1 MSPEKKKIYAVIIIA
16 VFCLI
21 IVTGVGNFRA
31 KQLAVDLAGQ
41 RVSNTLTLAVADFDN
56 EKLQELIQTQN
67 QQNAYYGELRA
78 KLMQLKTEHQLENI
92 YMLYKDE
99 QNKVWFFVVDAR
111 AEDDPAHLALGQL
124 ENNASSAVENTLKGK
139 VVQGEYHTTSLGTF
153 VSSYQE
159 VKDAGGKTYAVLAG
173 DIDVKNVTEFLYLTR
188 YVQFG
193 IMAVSLLLIGL
204 IVYLSGR
211 KNIN

>member
-1 MSPEKKKIYAVIIIA
+1 MSPEKKKIYAVIIVA

-21 IVTGVGNFRA
+21 IVTGIGNFRA

-41 RVSNTLTLAVADFDN
+41 RVSYALTLAVADFDN
-56 EKLQELIQTQN
+56 EKLQELIQTKN

-78 KLMQLKTEHQLENI
+78 KLMRLKTEHQLENI

-99 QNKVWFFVVDAR
+99 QNKAWFYVVDAR
-111 AEDDPAHLALGQL
+111 TEDDPAHLSLGQL

-139 VVQGEYHTTSLGTF
+139 VVQVEYHTTSLGTF

-159 VKDAGGKTYAVLAG
+159 VKDTGGKTYAVLAG

-188 YVQFG
+188 YVQLG

>member
-21 IVTGVGNFRA
+21 IVTGIGNFRA
-31 KQLAVDLAGQ
+31 KQLALDLAGQ

-56 EKLQELIQTQN
+56 ERLQELIQTQN

-99 QNKVWFFVVDAR
+99 QNKAWFYVVDAR
-111 AEDDPAHLALGQL
+111 VEDDPAHLSLGQL

>member
-1 MSPEKKKIYAVIIIA
+1 MSPEKKKRYAVIIIA

-21 IVTGVGNFRA
+21 IVTGIGNFRA

-41 RVSNTLTLAVADFDN
+41 RVSNTLALAEAGFDN

-67 QQNAYYGELRA
+67 QQNTYYGELRT
-78 KLMQLKTEHQLENI
+78 KLMQLKTEHQLGNI

-99 QNKVWFFVVDAR
+99 QNKAWFYVVDAR
-111 AEDDPAHLALGQL
+111 AEDDPAHLSLGQL

-159 VKDAGGKTYAVLAG
+159 IKDAGGKTYAVLAG

-188 YVQFG
+188 YVQLG

>member
-21 IVTGVGNFRA
+21 IVTGIGNFRA
-31 KQLAVDLAGQ
+31 KQLALDLAGQ

-67 QQNAYYGELRA
+67 QQNAYYGELQA

-99 QNKVWFFVVDAR
+99 QNKAWFYVVDAR
-111 AEDDPAHLALGQL
+111 AEDDPAHLSLGQL

-211 KNIN
+211 NNIN

>member
-1 MSPEKKKIYAVIIIA
+1 MSPEKKKRYAVIIIA

-21 IVTGVGNFRA
+21 IVTGIGNFRA

-41 RVSNTLTLAVADFDN
+41 RVSNTLALAEAGFDN

-67 QQNAYYGELRA
+67 QQNTYYGELRT
-78 KLMQLKTEHQLENI
+78 KLMQLKTEHQLGNI

-99 QNKVWFFVVDAR
+99 QNKAWFYVVDAR
-111 AEDDPAHLALGQL
+111 AEDDPAHLSLGQL

-159 VKDAGGKTYAVLAG
+159 IKDAGGKTYAVLAG
-173 DIDVKNVTEFLYLTR
+173 DVDVKNVTESLYLTR
-188 YVQFG
+188 YVQLG